1 MCIFVPFFCE
11 FTITNVGLQ
20 CNVNM
25 SFTQPVLPAND
36 GLLRALYFLA
46 QLFFSQIKMPLRL
59 IAGRLARVSSWW
71 TLETPECRNYTTHTK
86 PFWTRMARH
95 TLPRYRRNFHVSEMT
110 LTREWPWKILSFAQ
124 CSYPNIE
131 TVMLIHNRSA
141 CCSYLYS
148 WTGHPGRPWICS
160 MLPALDRWGWHFPLL
175 NFCRV
180 RVGKWCRCQESVQT

>member
-1 MCIFVPFFCE
+1 MCEQCMVVMTHRHVKSGEQIESLGTFYPEKNFDRSCTPFLMCIFVPFFCDI
-11 FTITNVGLQ
+11 TITNVGLQ

-71 TLETPECRNYTTHTK
+71 TLGTPECRNYTTHTE

-95 TLPRYRRNFHVSEMT
+95 TLSRYRRNFNLPEMT
-110 LTREWPWKILSFAQ
+110 LRRGWPWKILSFAP
-124 CSYPNIE
+124 CSYPDIE
-131 TVMLIHNRSA
+131 TVMLIHNPSA
-141 CCSYLYS
+141 CCSYL
-148 WTGHPGRPWICS
+148 
-160 MLPALDRWGWHFPLL
+160 
-175 NFCRV
+175 
-180 RVGKWCRCQESVQT
+180 